1 MRTRLV
7 VWGVN
12 VKEERVLMAISLNA
26 EANKVEIW
34 SIPEAD
40 IPEEFY
46 NKLMSQWREGLDLNM
61 PTSTEHRITELTMAD
76 GILPEDLKVEKSD
89 VIQRAQIEWHFIV
102 LSNKLYKNY
111 KTELEDLHDKIKR
124 LESFNHALWEELK
137 QTWSNIQQH
146 IFEKNISRDHADSL
160 REKSN
165 ALFDELKKLKQSLA
179 SEFKSKSKEVY
190 DQIMNA
196 LSEIEQKIESGSLL
210 KPLFDQLV
218 KIQSDLKTQS
228 IHKDHREFISSKLNE
243 SFRSIREKREKR
255 ESGNDQQ
262 GSGADRLIRRYEG
275 LLVAIQKFEQ
285 SINFEKKNIDF
296 ENRRIA
302 TTSGQLEAQIRVAK
316 IKMIEERMKSKE
328 EKLKELLATKEKL
341 ELIIE
346 KVKKRDDKQK
356 KRTERK
362 EKVEEEKEKI
372 KAKISDSIHQ
382 AQEHVPAELQEK
394 LEKAAEEIKIAK
406 KPKKQKAESK
416 TTEVIPPD
424 SETIASSKE
433 IQTDEPNILP
443 DQTEE
448 MPPESS
454 NLELDT
460 GTAQEEE

>member
-7 VWGVN
+7 VWGIN
-12 VKEERVLMAISLNA
+12 EKEERVLMAISLNA

-34 SIPEAD
+34 SIPESD

-46 NKLMSQWREGLDLNM
+46 NKLMSQWREGLDLDM
-61 PTSTEHRITELTMAD
+61 PSSAVHRVTELTMAD

-124 LESFNHALWEELK
+124 LEAFSHPLWEELK

-179 SEFKSKSKEVY
+179 SEFKSKSKELY
-190 DQIMNA
+190 DQIMNS

-218 KIQSDLKTQS
+218 KIQADLKTQS
-228 IHKDHREFISSKLNE
+228 IHKDHRESISSKLNE
-243 SFRSIREKREKR
+243 SFKSIREKREKR

-262 GSGADRLIRRYEG
+262 GSGAERLIRRYEG

-328 EKLKELLATKEKL
+328 EKLKELLTTKEKL
-341 ELIIE
+341 EVIIE
-346 KVKKRDDKQK
+346 KVKRRDEKQK
-356 KRTERK
+356 KRIERK

-406 KPKKQKAESK
+406 KPRKPKTEAKKSEEISQSLES
-416 TTEVIPPD
+416 TEAIQANVTNLIPDPV
-424 SETIASSKE
+424 SEFP
-433 IQTDEPNILP
+433 TDPAGIDTESV
-443 DQTEE
+443 DKTEE
-448 MPPESS
+448 E
-454 NLELDT
+454 
-460 GTAQEEE
+460 